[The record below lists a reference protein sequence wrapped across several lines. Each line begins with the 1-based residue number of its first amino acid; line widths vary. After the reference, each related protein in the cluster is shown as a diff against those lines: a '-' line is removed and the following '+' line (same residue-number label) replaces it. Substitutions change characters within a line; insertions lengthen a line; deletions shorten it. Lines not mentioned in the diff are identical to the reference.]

1 MKKKHL
7 LIIATWLMLL
17 TVSMSMLTFVGCG
30 DGGKKVL
37 HVDTE
42 IVGTYYV
49 DDGDVENTLTLEVD
63 SFTLVF
69 GGVTQTGE
77 YSSYDNSS
85 ATNVKVGLKLKDGT
99 CELAYSK
106 GVVVLLYN
114 GNTYR
119 MLRKIDYTV
128 TFDTDGGSSVAAQTV
143 QNGRKAAKPADPQKD
158 GYVFLGWYKDN
169 AYAQKYDFENTTV
182 VSSVTVYARF
192 VELDPDAKV
201 YTVNFDLGA
210 YGAGL
215 EIPPMQTIN
224 QKLYNLPVPEVEG
237 EEFLGWWISDYGT
250 ADKLSRKYK
259 EQTINENTT
268 LYAVWASE
276 NPAVSVNENGAEW
289 SVKGNAKRFSVV
301 IKDSDGKVL
310 KSETGEKTSYAFD
323 FGAVAAGDYTVEVT
337 CNGKTTVAYYRN
349 KPLNKVTEFT
359 VEGNVLKFEGVEGAE
374 KYLLKIICGNPTHQ
388 NNHVDEIDLGTKTQ
402 YDFSACEMTEN
413 GQILFF
419 VQAMADGRATSASD
433 AYVLDRVLDAVTGL
447 TVDAAT
453 ETVKWNAVAN
463 AEAYAVELTSGETKI
478 EKTLTGTQLEIGE
491 YAAGAWTI
499 KVKAVN
505 KLYNSPEYTTYE
517 YTKTRLASPS
527 QISARL
533 NVITWNAIEGATG
546 YLVEIDGQEYSAS
559 TNSLTVDE
567 DVYNKGSFA
576 VRVKALGET
585 EAQNSLYSKLLNV
598 LGELTEVRYANGLAT
613 WSPVIGATK
622 YGVSVDGGAETYVE
636 NGSCELEYAFTSVGA
651 HTLKVSA
658 YSGDTL
664 LDDMVIDLNLYAV
677 NFNTS
682 GGTKIDTLYKV
693 KGDTVQLPADATRTG
708 YNFVGWF
715 DKAEGGSKYN
725 AELTVG
731 EANLTIYAAWSGKTY
746 QVTLVVGDGGT
757 MEGENVFTVTF
768 GDEFQFPVA
777 NCKDVDKA
785 FGGWFSSPTKG
796 VSYTDNGGN
805 GRFKWNSPSDTTL
818 YAQWETTG
826 LIYELNTDGESYMVK
841 KSEGVNYL
849 KTLEILATY
858 NGKPVTHIL
867 SNAFAGCA
875 NLEKIRIPS
884 SIQSIFLY
892 AGGDDDTNGPNVN
905 GSAFYNCPALKE
917 IEVYDA
923 GGEKF
928 YASVNGCLYK
938 LKNEQLDRL
947 EYVPKGLDVKGTFTV
962 ADGTKTIPGRVMS
975 SMSSITELII
985 PSSVTY
991 VGDGAFNSCYSL
1003 KTVRFLPTEDGSL
1016 GEALTVKAAF
1026 KYHKELSTVILPKR
1040 LVDIDLEAFYQFS
1053 SDVALLKGI
1062 TVEELGTEKDT
1073 SLNYYDI
1080 NGILC
1085 KGNTVVYCPKG
1096 YVGEF
1101 RVPVGIANIGAEAF
1115 KDCQG
1120 LTFIYI
1126 PGYVKS
1132 IGEKAFYGCTNVQR
1146 LVFDQSKENVDLR
1159 IEASA
1164 FYGLQLIEEVVLPP
1178 ALVYLGENAFGN
1190 TVLLEKVTMN
1200 MSREFVLKNE
1210 AFKKTS
1216 SSGNGESFVRSLTIG
1231 ADVRDFNITGVVGT
1245 GLVKIDVDLDNE
1257 YFLSEGNV
1265 LYDKNQTKIL
1275 FIPESVVEYTIPSTI
1290 KEIGANMFAGKT
1302 FTSITIGKG
1311 VEVIGEG
1318 AFEGCEYLTSIIF
1331 EQGGT
1336 NKITIGKNAF
1346 RGAKSVETLVLP
1358 ERTEQG
1364 SVIGEYAFATK
1375 SYSGSGLKITTLTVP
1390 EGFTTIG
1397 RFAFRGANSL
1407 VTLNLPSTIET
1418 LGIYEDGD
1426 RFLGSSSEAKMVLKN
1441 PGVNIVNNCYQLEA
1455 INVAENCEKY
1465 GSKDGIL
1472 YGKDA
1477 QTGEFK
1483 SLQVVPRNAKGG
1495 KTEAGEDGYIEV
1507 PATVDTVC
1515 DYTFY
1520 YNTAVK
1526 EVVFLGEHATFSI
1539 GTNAFYLAETLRKI
1553 ELPSGI
1559 DVLPEKLFSSCKSLE
1574 EITVPNTVTSI
1585 EMNAFSGCVSLKKIT
1600 FAPGGDKELRIG
1612 DGSYTSTSGAPVYTG
1627 VFKGCNALEE
1637 VVFTDRLTY
1646 LGKQAFLECKALK
1659 RVVLPSSV
1667 EKIAASA
1674 FKGCKALTSVEFTD
1688 AGEKA
1693 AKEMTID
1700 GYAFQNVPITS
1711 IDLPDN
1717 LTVINDYAFSGTL
1730 LESLSIPASVTT
1742 LGTLNTSNLTSVTF
1756 ETKDGKSSL
1765 TTLSGKVF
1773 NGLKLLTSIDLS
1785 MTEITEIPSESFKN
1799 AAALTSVTLP
1809 LTINKIGA
1817 SAFSG
1822 CASLTG
1828 FNFPKDADEKSNVTN
1843 IGNQAFENS
1852 GLARFEFP
1860 ETNGTLTIGTK
1871 LFNGC
1876 QNLTYVYISNSVNP
1890 DELGAAVVGATAI
1903 STFDTAPG
1911 SALIFDATNK
1921 LMLSV
1926 VDPEAENKTYKIIKA
1941 YDKIPTVNGTFTIP
1955 SNVVEIGDNVF
1966 ANMNYITTIVIP
1978 SKVKVIGTSAFANCR
1993 ALESVVFE
2001 NTAENPAT
2009 LESIGKSAFSGTF
2022 SLAEIAIPNSVVA
2035 IGETAFSLSG
2045 IRKVT
2050 MPDALVQAGKNIFYA
2065 CYWLEEANNV
2075 SKITAD
2081 TANTAETMFNECVSL
2096 KKVTF
2101 ADGFDTLMRGMFYE
2115 SGLETIDLT
2124 GITNYSTVGSDSNG
2138 IFEGCASLKSVII
2151 DENLT
2156 KLDYRMF
2163 NKCYNL
2169 ATVTV
2174 SGNEAVEGFAD
2185 FSNITTTTKAATSG
2199 YYSLFASAGFKVV
2212 DISKMTS
2219 NTDYLFYQ
2227 MPNLEKVIISAASA
2241 MLGNC
2246 MFYQCSSLRTVTY
2259 PVVNGYAGEDG
2270 CVTLP
2275 EGLSFMGY
2283 KSGSGTFEGTAIE
2296 KVIIP
2301 KSVKVLGTT
2310 ATAASASSSVNLFK
2324 NCTSLTTVT
2333 LHNALTKFS
2342 ASIFEGCTNLTTVN
2356 YRDAQGNITGENNAV
2371 TLPKAITQFGRKMFY
2386 GCTSITSVTTDST
2399 AKLDNSMFE
2408 NCTSL
2413 VTANF
2418 KATQL
2423 GDLVFAGCTMLQS
2436 TEENPLPTS
2445 NLTSVGSQV
2454 FQNCT
2459 SIEYI
2464 DLSKC
2469 GTLGTGGGKSSGFF
2483 YNCTNLKKVLLKST
2497 IKTISQGMFA
2507 YCTSLEEI
2515 TLPASLTL
2523 INRYAFQYSGIRNIT
2538 IPAGVTR
2545 LGATSATG
2553 NITATTDGYV
2563 FQGCENLET
2572 VTLHDKFLQIGG
2584 YVFNGCTN
2592 LKEVKNANKVTLVGR
2607 NAFQNAGLTVDG
2619 LTMDL
2624 SGVQTIGVYA
2634 FANSGLK
2641 EANLTSLKNGDRQFY
2656 SDAFTKAEKLTKVTL
2671 GANVTDITESA
2682 FSYCTALNN
2691 LDLTNV
2697 KTIGENAFIGCSSLD
2712 TVTFGALESIGF
2724 QAFLNCGFDTF
2735 TLPATLTTLEE
2746 NVFNNRYKLAIAT
2759 GNETFRLD
2767 ANGYLLNGN
2776 NEVLWIPG
2784 YDNEGNPVTEI
2795 TFAEG
2800 YKLTGYILNGFA
2812 SVTKVTLPSNL
2823 DTIASHAFW
2832 NFQGSLGENFK
2843 LPASVTTLEDYAFNK
2858 CQGLKDISIP
2868 ATVTTIGKYVFSA
2881 SSVENVTFE
2890 QGATNTGK
2898 YAFYDC
2904 KNLATVT
2911 LPGSL
2916 ASIDESAFRSCP
2928 ALTRVIVSVTP
2939 EDLTSE
2945 GLTIGD
2951 YAFYETG
2958 LAGELTIPYGVTSI
2972 GNYAFTYSKL
2982 TKVSL
2987 PATLT
2992 AIGNYSFAFMD
3003 NLTDIN
3009 VPYTVKTIG
3018 QSAFAGNPKLATV
3031 TFDETPEG
3039 VEESSL
3045 VITGGGVATNLTS
3058 TGYVYKVEELNSQVR
3073 GLFVGDMALQT
3084 VALPTRLKSLP
3095 SYMFAYSGLENVVLH
3110 DGITTIDTSAL
3121 MGTNI
3126 TSVTIPYTVTSIGNN
3141 AFALCK
3147 KLTTVNFAA
3156 TPEGVEDVV
3165 LTISVMSSNATQNIT
3180 YNTYCEGDGKYYGGA
3195 FAGSMAIETMTL
3207 PARLK
3212 EIPKYL
3218 FTTMSV
3224 KTVILEDG
3232 LADLGDYAFSYATQI
3247 KELVLPASLKDYGTS
3262 PFVGWT
3268 KEQKITLRLYEVS
3281 DVNISWSFF
3290 NGNNA
3295 NVKVEVVVDNT
3306 L

>member
-106 GVVVLLYN
+106 GVVVLSYN

-143 QNGRKAAKPADPQKD
+143 QNGRKAVKPADPQKD

-192 VELDPDAKV
+192 VKLDPDAKV
-201 YTVNFDLGA
+201 YTVNFNLGTI
-210 YGAGL
+210 GAGL
-215 EIPPMQTIN
+215 EIPAMQTIN
-224 QKLYNLPVPEVEG
+224 QKLYNLPEPKVEG
-237 EEFLGWWISDYGT
+237 EEFLGWWVSDYGVP
-250 ADKLSRKYK
+250 DKLSRKYK

-276 NPAVSVNENGAEW
+276 YPAVSVNENGAEW

-323 FGAVAAGDYTVEVT
+323 FGTVAAGDYTVEVT

-359 VEGNVLKFEGVEGAE
+359 AEGNVLKFEGVEGAE
-374 KYLLKIICGNPTHQ
+374 KYLLTIVCGNATHEH
-388 NNHVDEIDLGTKTQ
+388 NDIDLGTTTQ
-402 YDFSACEMTEN
+402 YDFSACEMKDGKLT
-413 GQILFF
+413 F
-419 VQAMADGRATSASD
+419 VVKAVADGYATSAST
-433 AYVLDRVLDAVTGL
+433 YVLNRVLDAVTGL
-447 TVDAAT
+447 TVEAAT

-463 AEAYAVELTSGETKI
+463 AEAYAVELTSGESKI
-478 EKTLTGTQLEIGE
+478 EMTLTVTQLEIGE
-491 YAAGAWTI
+491 YAPGTWTV

-505 KLYNSPEYTTYE
+505 KLYNSPEDTTYE

-533 NVITWNAIEGATG
+533 NVITWDAIEGATG
-546 YLVEIDGQEYSAS
+546 YLVEIDGQEYPAS

-636 NGSCELEYAFTSVGA
+636 NGSCELEYAFTLAGA

-664 LDDMVIDLNLYAV
+664 LDDMVIDLTLYAV

-693 KGDTVQLPADATRTG
+693 KGDTVQLSADVTRTG
-708 YNFVGWF
+708 YDFVGWF
-715 DKAEGGSKYN
+715 DKAEGGNKYN

-731 EANLTIYAAWSGKTY
+731 EANLTVYAAWSGKPY

-757 MEGENVFTVTF
+757 MEGENEFTVIF

-777 NCKDVDKA
+777 KCKDVDKA

-805 GRFKWNSPSDTTL
+805 GRFKWNYPSDMTL

-826 LIYELNTDGESYMVK
+826 LVYELNTDGESYMVK

-849 KTLEILATY
+849 KTVEILATY

-892 AGGDDDTNGPNVN
+892 AGGDDDTSGPNVT

-975 SMSSITELII
+975 SMSNITELII

-1016 GEALTVKAAF
+1016 GEALTIKAAF

-1085 KGNTVVYCPKG
+1085 KGDTIVYCPKA
-1096 YVGEF
+1096 YEGEF

-1146 LVFDQSKENVDLR
+1146 LIFDQSEENVDLR

-1200 MSREFVLKNE
+1200 MSREFVLENE

-1231 ADVRDFNITGVVGT
+1231 ANVRDFNITGVVGT
-1245 GLVKIDVDLDNE
+1245 GLVKIDVHLDNE

-1346 RGAKSVETLVLP
+1346 KGAKSVETLVLP

-1364 SVIGEYAFATK
+1364 SVIGESAFEAN
-1375 SYSGSGLKITTLTVP
+1375 SAYNSGLKVTTLTVP

-1426 RFLGSSSEAKMVLKN
+1426 RFTSSSDSKMVLKN

-1455 INVAENCEKY
+1455 INVAEGCVNY

-1526 EVVFLGEHATFSI
+1526 EVVFLGEHTTFSI

-1559 DVLPEKLFSSCKSLE
+1559 DVLPEKLFSGCESLE

-1585 EMNAFSGCVSLKKIT
+1585 QMNAFSGCAALRKIT
-1600 FAPGGDKELRIG
+1600 FAPGGDKELTIG
-1612 DGSYTSTSGAPVYTG
+1612 DGTATSTSGPPVYTG

-1667 EKIAASA
+1667 AKIAGSA
-1674 FKGCKALTSVEFTD
+1674 FKDCKALTSVEFTD

-1693 AKEMTID
+1693 ATEMTFD
-1700 GYAFQNVPITS
+1700 SYAFQNVPITS

-1717 LTVINDYAFSGTL
+1717 LTVINNYAFGGSL
-1730 LESLSIPASVTT
+1730 LETLSIPASVTT
-1742 LGTLNTSNLTSVTF
+1742 LGVLNTPNLTSITF
-1756 ETKDGKSSL
+1756 ETKDGKSNL
-1765 TTLSGKVF
+1765 TTFSTSTF
-1773 NGLKLLTSIDLS
+1773 ASLKLLTSVDLS
-1785 MTEITEIPSESFKN
+1785 MTEITELPASLFAK
-1799 AAALTSVTLP
+1799 ATALTSVTLP
-1809 LTINKIGA
+1809 LTIEKIGA

-1822 CASLTG
+1822 CTSLTG

-1852 GLARFEFP
+1852 GLTRFEFP

-1876 QNLTYVYISNSVNP
+1876 QDLTYVYISNSVNP
-1890 DELGAAVVGATAI
+1890 DELGAAVVGAPAI

-1911 SALIFDATNK
+1911 STLIFDATNK

-1926 VDPEAENKTYKIIKA
+1926 VDPEAENKTYTIIKA

-1966 ANMNYITTIVIP
+1966 ANMNYITTIVIT

-2022 SLAEIAIPNSVVA
+2022 SLAEITIPNSVVA
-2035 IGETAFSLSG
+2035 IGESAFSLSG

-2050 MPDALVQAGKNIFYA
+2050 MPDALVQAGKNIFNQ

-2081 TANTAETMFNECVSL
+2081 ATNTAERMFSECLSL

-2101 ADGFDTLMRGMFYE
+2101 ADGFDTLMRGMFYK

-2124 GITNYSTVGSDSNG
+2124 GITNYSTVGSDLYG
-2138 IFEGCASLKSVII
+2138 IFEECASLKSVII

-2156 KLDYRMF
+2156 KLDYKMF
-2163 NKCYNL
+2163 NECYNL
-2169 ATVTV
+2169 ATVTI

-2185 FSNITTTTKAATSG
+2185 FSNITTTTKAATS
-2199 YYSLFASAGFKVV
+2199 YSYAPLYKTGIRVADVSL
-2212 DISKMTS
+2212 MTS
-2219 NTDYLFYQ
+2219 NTNFLFYQ
-2227 MPNLEKVIISAASA
+2227 MPNLEKVIISAAST
-2241 MLGNC
+2241 MLGNA
-2246 MFYQCSSLRTVTY
+2246 MFYQCSNLRTVTY

-2283 KSGSGTFEGTAIE
+2283 SSQKGTFEGTAIE
-2296 KVIIP
+2296 KIVIP

-2356 YRDAQGNITGENNAV
+2356 YRDAEGNITGENNAV
-2371 TLPKAITQFGRKMFY
+2371 TLPKAVTQFGQKMFY

-2418 KATQL
+2418 KSTQL
-2423 GDLVFAGCTMLQS
+2423 GNLVFAGCTMLQS

-2445 NLTSVGSQV
+2445 QLTSAGNQV

-2515 TLPASLTL
+2515 TLPASLNL

-2538 IPAGVTR
+2538 IPAGVTK

-2553 NITATTDGYV
+2553 SVTATTDGYV

-2572 VTLHDKFLQIGG
+2572 VTLHNKFLLIGG
-2584 YVFNGCTN
+2584 YVFDGCTN
-2592 LKEVKNANKVTLVGR
+2592 LKEVKNANTVTLVGR
-2607 NAFQNAGLTVDG
+2607 YAFQNAGLTVDG

-2624 SGVQTIGVYA
+2624 SGVQTIGTYA

-2641 EANLTSLKNGDRQFY
+2641 EANLTSLKNGNKQFY
-2656 SDAFTKAEKLTKVTL
+2656 SNAFTSAEKLTQVTL
-2671 GANVTDITESA
+2671 GTNVTDITESA

-2712 TVTFGALESIGF
+2712 TVTFGALESIGS

-2735 TLPATLTTLEE
+2735 TLPATLTTLGE
-2746 NVFNNRYKLAIAT
+2746 NVFNNRYRLAIET

-2800 YKLTGYILNGFA
+2800 YKLTGYILNGYE
-2812 SVTKVTLPSNL
+2812 SVTRVTLPSDL
-2823 DTIASHAFW
+2823 DTIVSHAFW

-2843 LPASVTTLEDYAFNK
+2843 LPASVTTLEDYAFYK

-2868 ATVTTIGKYVFSA
+2868 ATVTLGSRAFSG

-2890 QGATNTGK
+2890 QGVTNTGK
-2898 YAFYDC
+2898 YTFYDC

-2916 ASIDESAFRSCP
+2916 ASIDESSFRSCP
-2928 ALTRVIVSVTP
+2928 ALTQVIVSISP
-2939 EDLTSE
+2939 ENLTSE
-2945 GLTIGD
+2945 GLTIGS

-2958 LAGELTIPYGVTSI
+2958 LAGELTIPYGTLNI
-2972 GNYAFTYSKL
+2972 GSNAFAYSKL

-2992 AIGNYSFAFMD
+2992 AIGEKAFAFMD

-3009 VPYTVKTIG
+3009 VPYAVQTIG
-3018 QSAFAGNPKLATV
+3018 QSAFAGNPKLANV

-3045 VITGGGVATNLTS
+3045 VITAGGATTSLTT
-3058 TGYVYKVEELNSQVR
+3058 TGYVYTVEELNSQVR

-3084 VALPTRLKSLP
+3084 VALPTRLTSLP
-3095 SYMFAYSGLENVVLH
+3095 AYMFAYSGLESIVLH
-3110 DGITTIDTSAL
+3110 DGLTTINAGAF
-3121 MGTNI
+3121 MHTNI
-3126 TSVTIPYTVTSIGNN
+3126 TSVTIPYTVEKIDNH
-3141 AFALCK
+3141 AFALCER
-3147 KLTTVNFAA
+3147 LTTVNFAA

-3165 LTISVMSSNATQNIT
+3165 LAITAPSSNATQNIT

-3195 FAGSMAIETMTL
+3195 FAGCMAIETMTL

-3212 EIPKYL
+3212 EIPKYM
-3218 FTTMSV
+3218 FTAMSV
-3224 KTVILEDG
+3224 KTVVLEDG
-3232 LADLGDYAFSYATQI
+3232 LADLGDYAFNYATQI
-3247 KELVLPASLKDYGTS
+3247 KELVLPASLKDYGSS

-3281 DVNISWSFF
+3281 DVNISWLFF

-3295 NVKVEVVVDNT
+3295 NVKIEVVVDNT

>member
-106 GVVVLLYN
+106 GVIVLSYN

-119 MLRKIDYTV
+119 MLRKVDYTV

-143 QNGRKAAKPADPQKD
+143 QNGRKAAKPADPQKE
-158 GYVFLGWYKDN
+158 GHVFLGWYKDN

-182 VSSVTVYARF
+182 VSSITVYARF
-192 VELDPDAKV
+192 VKLDPDAKV
-201 YTVNFDLGA
+201 YTVNFNLGTI
-210 YGAGL
+210 GAGL
-215 EIPPMQTIN
+215 EIPAMQTIN
-224 QKLYNLPVPEVEG
+224 QKLYNLPEPKVEG
-237 EEFLGWWISDYGT
+237 EEFLGWWISDYGVP
-250 ADKLSRKYK
+250 DKLSRKYK
-259 EQTINENTT
+259 EQTINENTI

-276 NPAVSVNENGAEW
+276 YPAVSVNENGAEW

-337 CNGKTTVAYYRN
+337 CNGRTTVAYYRN

-374 KYLLKIICGNPTHQ
+374 KYLLTIICGNATHEH
-388 NNHVDEIDLGTKTQ
+388 NDIDLGTTTQ
-402 YDFSACEMTEN
+402 YDFSACEMKDGKLT
-413 GQILFF
+413 F
-419 VQAMADGRATSASD
+419 VVKAVADGHATSASD

-463 AEAYAVELTSGETKI
+463 AEAYAVELTSGESKI

-491 YAAGAWTI
+491 YASGTWTV

-567 DVYNKGSFA
+567 GVYNKGSFA

-636 NGSCELEYAFTSVGA
+636 NGSCELEYAFTLAGA

-664 LDDMVIDLNLYAV
+664 LDDMVIDLTLYAV

-693 KGDTVQLPADATRTG
+693 KGDTVQLSEDVTRVG
-708 YNFVGWF
+708 YNFVGWY

-731 EANLTIYAAWSGKTY
+731 EANLTVYAAWSGKTY

-757 MEGENVFTVTF
+757 MEGENVFTVVY

-826 LIYELNTDGESYMVK
+826 LVYELNTDGESYMVK

-892 AGGDDDTNGPNVN
+892 AGGDENVNGPNMN
-905 GSAFYNCPALKE
+905 GSAFYKCDSLKE

-923 GGEKF
+923 GGERF
-928 YASVNGCLYK
+928 YTSINGCLYK

-947 EYVPKGLDVKGTFTV
+947 EYVPKGQNVQSTFTI
-962 ADGTKTIPGRVMS
+962 ADGTKMIPNGVMS
-975 SMSSITELII
+975 GMSNITEIII
-985 PSSVTY
+985 PASVTY
-991 VGDGAFNSCYSL
+991 VGERAFNTCYAL
-1003 KTVRFLPTEDGSL
+1003 QTVKFLSPADGSL
-1016 GEALTVKAAF
+1016 GEGLTVKAAF
-1026 KYHKELSTVILPKR
+1026 NSDRALTTLVLPKR
-1040 LVDIDLEAFYQFS
+1040 LVEFDIKGVES
-1053 SDVALLKGI
+1053 ELLKAI
-1062 TVEELGTEKDT
+1062 TVTELGADQSVKDT
-1073 SLNYYDI
+1073 TSKYYDV
-1080 NGILC
+1080 NGILY
-1085 KGNTVVYCPKG
+1085 KGDENGNGTAVYCPRG
-1096 YVGEF
+1096 YEGEY
-1101 RVPVGIANIGAEAF
+1101 RVPVGVTAIGAEAF
-1115 KDCQG
+1115 KNCVG
-1120 LTFIYI
+1120 ITFIQI
-1126 PGYVKS
+1126 PGYVELIDKS
-1132 IGEKAFYGCTNVQR
+1132 AFYGCTNVQR
-1146 LVFDQSKENVDLR
+1146 LIFGQGERKLTINEK
-1159 IEASA
+1159 A
-1164 FYGLQLIEEVVLPP
+1164 FYSLDTIGEVTLPST
-1178 ALVYLGENAFGN
+1178 LVYLGKNAFGN
-1190 TVLLEKVTMN
+1190 TSRLETVIMEMTQ
-1200 MSREFVLKNE
+1200 EFVLENG
-1210 AFKKTS
+1210 AFKVATY
-1216 SSGNGESFVRSLTIG
+1216 SGDGDSYVHTLKIG
-1231 ADVRDFNITGVVGT
+1231 ANVRDFDITGVVGT
-1245 GLVKIDVDLDNE
+1245 DLINIEVDPDNQ
-1257 YFLSEGNV
+1257 YFHSEENV
-1265 LYDKNQTKIL
+1265 LYNGDQSKIL
-1275 FIPESVVEYTIPSTI
+1275 FVPFNIYEFTIPSSV
-1290 KEIGANMFAGKT
+1290 KVIGSNMFTGRV
-1302 FTSITIGKG
+1302 FTSIVIGKG
-1311 VEVIGEG
+1311 VEEIGEG
-1318 AFEGCEYLTSIIF
+1318 AFENCFSLKSITF
-1331 EQGGT
+1331 EAGGT
-1336 NKITIGKNAF
+1336 KKITIGKNAF
-1346 RGAKSVETLVLP
+1346 KNVGAVTKFNLP
-1358 ERTEQG
+1358 ERAEEG
-1364 SVIGEYAFATK
+1364 STIGEGAFSRK
-1375 SYSGSGLKITTLTVP
+1375 EGEGLQVNTIDVP
-1390 EGFTTIG
+1390 EGFTEIG
-1397 RFAFRGANSL
+1397 RFAFRGINAL
-1407 VTLNLPSTIET
+1407 HTLNLPSTIKSLGVYEKGDKYST
-1418 LGIYEDGD
+1418 LDTAAMTI
-1426 RFLGSSSEAKMVLKN
+1426 KN
-1441 PGVNIVNNCYQLEA
+1441 AAVNIVNGCYYLEN
-1455 INVAENCEKY
+1455 INVAEGSKY
-1465 GSKDGIL
+1465 YASKDGVL
-1472 YGKDA
+1472 YSIDPATNEWTLQIVPLYAKAGKDA
-1477 QTGEFK
+1477 DGEY
-1483 SLQVVPRNAKGG
+1483 
-1495 KTEAGEDGYIEV
+1495 GYVEV
-1507 PATVDTVC
+1507 PDTVKAVS
-1515 DYTFY
+1515 DYAFY
-1520 YNTAVK
+1520 NNKNVK
-1526 EVVFLGEHATFSI
+1526 KVVFLGNHETFSM
-1539 GTNAFYLAETLRKI
+1539 GNKVFVMAENVEMI
-1553 ELPSGI
+1553 QLPSGL
-1559 DVLPEKLFSSCKSLE
+1559 DGLFENMFQMCYALK

-1585 EMNAFSGCVSLKKIT
+1585 RKGTFGSCESLKKLV
-1600 FAPGGDKELRIG
+1600 FAPGGDKELKIS
-1612 DGSYTSTSGAPVYTG
+1612 DGTSSGSGRPTWSG
-1627 VFKGCNALEE
+1627 VFTGCNALEE
-1637 VVFTDRLTY
+1637 VIFTDRLTSIGTY
-1646 LGKQAFLECKALK
+1646 AFYKCAALR
-1659 RVVLPSSV
+1659 RVVIPNSV
-1667 EKIAASA
+1667 ATIGDHA
-1674 FKGCKALTSVEFTD
+1674 FDICSALTTVEFTD

-1693 AKEMTID
+1693 AKEMTI
-1700 GYAFQNVPITS
+1700 GSSAFLKAPISS

-1717 LTVINDYAFSGTL
+1717 LVEMKLNAFGSTL
-1730 LESLSIPASVTT
+1730 IETLSIPASVKTFGS
-1742 LGTLNTSNLTSVTF
+1742 LGLNKLKSITF
-1756 ETKDGKSSL
+1756 ETKDGKSNL
-1765 TTLSGKVF
+1765 TTLTNRVFSGYKF
-1773 NGLKLLTSIDLS
+1773 LESIDLS
-1785 MTEITEIPSESFKN
+1785 ATNLVEIPSESFEN
-1799 AAALTSVTLP
+1799 AAALTTVTLP

-1822 CASLTG
+1822 CTSLTG
-1828 FNFPKDADEKSNVTN
+1828 FNFPKDANEKSNVTN
-1843 IGNQAFENS
+1843 IGNQAFENT
-1852 GLARFEFP
+1852 GLTRFEFP

-1876 QNLTYVYISNSVNP
+1876 ENLTYVYISNSVNP
-1890 DELGAAVVGATAI
+1890 DQLGAAISGAPAI
-1903 STFDTAPG
+1903 STFGTAPG
-1911 SALIFDATNK
+1911 STLIFDDTNK
-1921 LMLSV
+1921 LMLAV

-1941 YDKIPTVNGTFTIP
+1941 YDKIPTVDGTFTIP
-1955 SNVVEIGDNVF
+1955 SNVVEISPSVF
-1966 ANMNYITTIVIP
+1966 TGMNYIKKIIIPASVKEIGDSAFENCFALEIVEITNAADNPSMLESIGASAFKNTISLKEITLP
-1978 SKVKVIGTSAFANCR
+1978 NSVKVIGTSAF
-1993 ALESVVFE
+1993 
-2001 NTAENPAT
+2001 
-2009 LESIGKSAFSGTF
+2009 
-2022 SLAEIAIPNSVVA
+2022 
-2035 IGETAFSLSG
+2035 SLSG
-2045 IRKVT
+2045 LKKVT
-2050 MPDALVQAGKNIFYA
+2050 MPDELSLVGSTVFTN
-2065 CYWLEEANNV
+2065 CYWLTEVNNL
-2075 SKITAD
+2075 SKITTVNSTYKAD
-2081 TANTAETMFNECVSL
+2081 NMFSNCTSL
-2096 KKVTF
+2096 TTVTF
-2101 ADGFDTLMRGMFYE
+2101 AEGFDTLTRGMFCN
-2115 SGLETIDLT
+2115 SGLKTINLTGVKNLTTQGSGGAFENCKSLTSVTIDEGLKT
-2124 GITNYSTVGSDSNG
+2124 LDIKMFYGCTNLKTITVNG
-2138 IFEGCASLKSVII
+2138 
-2151 DENLT
+2151 NT
-2156 KLDYRMF
+2156 
-2163 NKCYNL
+2163 
-2169 ATVTV
+2169 
-2174 SGNEAVEGFAD
+2174 AVEGFAD
-2185 FSNITTTTKAATSG
+2185 LGNITNTTAKATSYIESALGQTAIREADISSMTKADG
-2199 YYSLFASAGFKVV
+2199 LH
-2212 DISKMTS
+2212 
-2219 NTDYLFYQ
+2219 YLFYEATS
-2227 MPNLEKVIISAASA
+2227 LEKVVLAKGVEA
-2241 MLGNC
+2241 LGNA
-2246 MFYQCSSLRTVTY
+2246 MFRFCSSLKTVVY
-2259 PVVNGYAGEDG
+2259 ADINGNVGEEN

-2283 KSGSGTFEGTAIE
+2283 YSQRGTFEGTAIE

-2301 KSVKVLGTT
+2301 TTVKVLGTT

-2333 LHNALTKFS
+2333 LHNTLTKFS

-2371 TLPKAITQFGRKMFY
+2371 TLPKTITQFGQKMFY
-2386 GCTSITSVTTDST
+2386 GCTSITSVTTDSK

-2423 GDLVFAGCTMLQS
+2423 GNLVFAGCTMLQS

-2445 NLTSVGSQV
+2445 QLTSVGNQV
-2454 FQNCT
+2454 FQGCT

-2469 GTLGTGGGKSSGFF
+2469 TALGGRTSGGSSKGFF
-2483 YNCTNLKKVLLKST
+2483 YGCTNLKKVSLKST
-2497 IKTISQGMFA
+2497 LTEIPAGAFA
-2507 YCTSLEEI
+2507 YCSSLEEI
-2515 TLPASLTL
+2515 TLPTTVNF
-2523 INRYAFQYSGIRNIT
+2523 IGNYAFQYSGLRGIT
-2538 IPAGVTR
+2538 IPTKVTR
-2545 LGATSATG
+2545 LGSTTATG
-2553 NITATTDGYV
+2553 NVSMSAKAYT
-2563 FQGCENLET
+2563 FSGCANLET
-2572 VTLHDKFLQIGG
+2572 VTLPDGFRLLGG
-2584 YVFNGCTN
+2584 YAFSDCPK
-2592 LKEVKNANKVTLVGR
+2592 LKEVINIDKVTFIGAS
-2607 NAFQNAGLTVDG
+2607 AFE
-2619 LTMDL
+2619 
-2624 SGVQTIGVYA
+2624 
-2634 FANSGLK
+2634 NSGLTESGLSMDISAVENIGSNAFENSGIK
-2641 EANLTSLKNGDRQFY
+2641 EANLTSVLKSQLGTY
-2656 SDAFTKAEKLTKVTL
+2656 AFRYATKLTTVTFGEGIEEIKD
-2671 GANVTDITESA
+2671 GA
-2682 FSYCTALNN
+2682 FRGCTALNN

-2712 TVTFGALESIGF
+2712 TVKFGALESIGF

-2746 NVFNNRYKLAIAT
+2746 NVFNNRYKLAIET
-2759 GNETFRLD
+2759 GNGTFRLD

-2823 DTIASHAFW
+2823 DTIASYAFW
-2832 NFQGSLGENFK
+2832 NFQGSFGNELILPASLTTIEDFAFENCSGLK
-2843 LPASVTTLEDYAFNK
+2843 NVTIPASVTTIGTQAFIN
-2858 CQGLKDISIP
+2858 
-2868 ATVTTIGKYVFSA
+2868 
-2881 SSVENVTFE
+2881 SSVENVTFK
-2890 QGATNTGK
+2890 QGATNIGFK
-2898 YAFYDC
+2898 MFENC
-2904 KNLATVT
+2904 KNLTTVT

-2916 ASIDESAFRSCP
+2916 ETIGNYAFNNCTS
-2928 ALTRVIVSVTP
+2928 LTEVIVSATS
-2939 EDLTSE
+2939 EDLTSG
-2945 GLTIGD
+2945 GLTIGN
-2951 YAFYETG
+2951 YAFCNTG
-2958 LAGELTIPYGVTSI
+2958 LNGEFTVPYGVTSI
-2972 GNYAFTYSKL
+2972 GEYAFQFAKF

-2987 PATLT
+2987 PSTLT
-2992 AIGNYSFAFMD
+2992 
-3003 NLTDIN
+3003 
-3009 VPYTVKTIG
+3009 TIG
-3018 QSAFAGNPKLATV
+3018 KYAFNSNVALTEVNIPYSVSSIGASAFSANPSLAKV

-3039 VEESSL
+3039 VAETSL
-3045 VITGGGVATNLTS
+3045 IGENGSVTS
-3058 TGYVYKVEELNSQVR
+3058 GKDYDYLVEEFAARVSGV
-3073 GLFVGDMALQT
+3073 FSGDAALKT
-3084 VALPTRLKSLP
+3084 ITLPSRLTTIG
-3095 SYMFAYSGLENVVLH
+3095 SYMFAYSGLESITLP
-3110 DGITTIDTSAL
+3110 DGVSVIDSGAF
-3121 MGTNI
+3121 MGTGI
-3126 TSVTIPYTVTSIGNN
+3126 ISVTIPYTVTSIGNN

-3165 LTISVMSSNATQNIT
+3165 LTIDAPSSSSKATQNIT

-3212 EIPKYL
+3212 EVPEYM

-3224 KTVILEDG
+3224 KTVVLEDG
-3232 LADLGDYAFSYATQI
+3232 LAYLGDYAFNYATQI

-3295 NVKVEVVVDNT
+3295 NVKVEVVVANT

>member
-30 DGGKKVL
+30 DDGKKVL

-49 DDGDVENTLTLEVD
+49 DDGGVENTLTLEVD

-77 YSSYDNSS
+77 YASYDNSS

-99 CELAYSK
+99 CELAYSR
-106 GVVVLLYN
+106 GVVVLSYN
-114 GNTYR
+114 GNSYR
-119 MLRKIDYTV
+119 MLRKVDYTV

-143 QNGRKAAKPADPQKD
+143 QNGRKANKPDDPQKD

-169 AYAQKYDFENTTV
+169 TYADKYDFENTAV
-182 VSSVTVYARF
+182 VSSITVYARF
-192 VELDPDAKV
+192 IKLDPNAKV

-210 YGAGL
+210 YGSSL
-215 EIPPMQTIN
+215 NIPAMQTIN
-224 QKLYNLPVPEVEG
+224 QKLYNLPVPEIEG

-259 EQTINENTT
+259 EQTINEDTT

-289 SVKGNAKRFSVV
+289 SVKGNAKRFSIV
-301 IKDSDGKVL
+301 IKNAEGTVL
-310 KSETGEKTSYAFD
+310 GSETGEKTSYAFN
-323 FGAVAAGDYTVEVT
+323 FGEVAEGDYTVEVT
-337 CNGKTTVAYYRN
+337 CNGKTTVAYYLN
-349 KPLNKVTEFT
+349 KPLNKVNEFT

-374 KYLLKIICGNPTHQ
+374 KYLLTIVCGNATHEH
-388 NNHVDEIDLGTKTQ
+388 NDIDLGTNTQ
-402 YDFSACEMTEN
+402 YDFSACEMKDGKLT
-413 GQILFF
+413 F
-419 VQAMADGRATSASD
+419 VVKAVAEGRATSVSD
-433 AYVLDRVLDAVTGL
+433 EYVLDRVLDAVTGL
-447 TVDAAT
+447 TVDAET

-463 AEAYAVELTSGETKI
+463 AEAYVIELTSGETKV
-478 EKTLTGTQLEIGE
+478 EKTLTETQFEIGE

-499 KVKAVN
+499 KVRAIN

-546 YLVEIDGQEYSAS
+546 YLVEIDGKEYPAS

-576 VRVKALGET
+576 VRVKALGAT

-598 LGELTEVRYANGLAT
+598 LGELTEVKYANGVAT

-622 YGVSVDGGAETYVE
+622 YGVSVDGGKETYVE
-636 NGSCELEYAFTSVGA
+636 DGSCELEYTFTSGGS

-664 LDDMVIDLNLYAV
+664 LDDMVIDLTLYAV

-682 GGTKIDTLYKV
+682 GGDKFDTLYKV
-693 KGDTVQLPADATRTG
+693 KGDTVQLPENAARAG
-708 YNFVGWF
+708 YDFVGWYN
-715 DKAEGGSKYN
+715 KAEGGNKYEG
-725 AELTVG
+725 ELTVG
-731 EANLTIYAAWSGKTY
+731 EADLTIYAAWSGKTY

-757 MEGENVFTVTF
+757 MEGENVFTVVY

-777 NCKDVDKA
+777 VCKDVDKA
-785 FGGWFSSPTKG
+785 FGGWFSAPTKG

-805 GRFKWNSPSDTTL
+805 GRFNWNVAQDTTL

-826 LIYELNTDGESYMVK
+826 LVYELNTDGESYMVK

-892 AGGDDDTNGPNVN
+892 AGGDEDSNGPNVN

-947 EYVPKGLDVKGTFTV
+947 EYVPKGQNVKGTFEI
-962 ADGTKTIPGRVMS
+962 ADGTKTIPAKVMS
-975 SMSSITELII
+975 SMSNITEIII

-991 VGDGAFNSCYSL
+991 VGDGAFNSCYAL
-1003 KTVRFLPTEDGSL
+1003 KTVRFLPTADGSL
-1016 GEALTVKAAF
+1016 GEDLTVKAAF
-1026 KYHKELSTVILPKR
+1026 KYHKELTTVIFPKR
-1040 LVDIDLEAFYQFS
+1040 LVNLDLEAFYQFS
-1053 SDVALLKGI
+1053 SDVSLLKGI
-1062 TVEELGTEKDT
+1062 TVEELGTEKNT

-1085 KGNTVVYCPKG
+1085 YGNTVVYCPKG
-1096 YVGEF
+1096 YEGEF
-1101 RVPVGIANIGAEAF
+1101 RVPVGITNIGASAF
-1115 KDCQG
+1115 EDCEG

-1126 PGYVKS
+1126 PGYVRS
-1132 IGEKAFYGCTNVQR
+1132 IGERAFYGCASVQR
-1146 LVFDQSKENVDLR
+1146 LVFDQSEENADLR

-1164 FYGLQLIEEVVLPP
+1164 FYGLQLIEEVILPP

-1200 MSREFVLKNE
+1200 MSREFELKNE
-1210 AFKKTS
+1210 AFKKSS
-1216 SSGNGESFVRSLTIG
+1216 SSGNGDSFVRSLVIG
-1231 ADVRDFNITGVVGT
+1231 ASVRDFNITGVVGT
-1245 GLVKIDVDLDNE
+1245 GLEKIEVDPDNE
-1257 YFLSEGNV
+1257 YFLSENNV
-1265 LYDKNQTKIL
+1265 LYDKAQTKIL
-1275 FIPESVVEYTIPSTI
+1275 FVPESVVEYTIPSTI
-1290 KEIGANMFAGKT
+1290 KEIGANMFAGKP

-1311 VEVIGEG
+1311 VEVIGDG
-1318 AFEGCEYLTSIIF
+1318 AFAGCEYLTSIIF

-1346 RGAKSVETLVLP
+1346 RGAKSVETLILP
-1358 ERTEQG
+1358 ERTETG
-1364 SVIGEYAFATK
+1364 SVIDEYAFATN

-1407 VTLNLPSTIET
+1407 VTLNLPSTIES
-1418 LGIYEDGD
+1418 LGVYEEGD
-1426 RFLGSSSEAKMVLKN
+1426 RYQSSSDSKMVLKN

-1465 GSKDGIL
+1465 GSIDGLLYAKDVE
-1472 YGKDA
+1472 
-1477 QTGEFK
+1477 TGEYT
-1483 SLQVVPRNAKGG
+1483 SLQAVPIKAKGG
-1495 KTEAGEDGYIEV
+1495 KLPQTEEGAEDEYGYIEV
-1507 PATVDTVC
+1507 PATVDTIC
-1515 DYTFY
+1515 DYAFFF
-1520 YNTAVK
+1520 NTAVR
-1526 EVVFLGEHATFSI
+1526 EVVFLGEHETFSI
-1539 GTNAFYLAETLRKI
+1539 GSNAFYFAETLKKI
-1553 ELPSGI
+1553 GLPSGL
-1559 DVLPEKLFSSCKSLE
+1559 DVLPEKIFSSCKSLE

-1585 EMNAFSGCVSLKKIT
+1585 EMNAFSGCVALKKIT
-1600 FAPGGDKELRIG
+1600 FAPGGDKKLTIG
-1612 DGSYTSTSGAPVYTG
+1612 DGSSNSTGGAPTYTG

-1637 VVFTDRLTY
+1637 VIFTDRLTY
-1646 LGKQAFLECKALK
+1646 LGKQAFLECKSLK
-1659 RVVLPSSV
+1659 RVVLPSSI

-1674 FKGCKALTSVEFTD
+1674 FKDCKALTSIEFTD

-1700 GYAFQNVPITS
+1700 SYAFQNVPITS

-1730 LESLSIPASVTT
+1730 LESLSIPASVKT
-1742 LGTLNTSNLTSVTF
+1742 LGVLSVSNLTSLTSITF
-1756 ETKDGKSSL
+1756 ETKDGKSDL
-1765 TTLSGKVF
+1765 TTLSSRAF
-1773 NGLKLLTSIDLS
+1773 ASLKSLTSIDLT
-1785 MTEITEIPSESFKN
+1785 MTSITELPSSLFIN
-1799 AAALTSVTLP
+1799 ATALTSVKLP
-1809 LTINKIGA
+1809 LTIEKIGA

-1822 CASLTG
+1822 CTALTE
-1828 FNFPKDADEKSNVTN
+1828 FEFPKDADEKSNVTT

-1852 GLARFEFP
+1852 GLTRFEFP

-1876 QNLTYVYISNSVNP
+1876 ENLTYVYISNSVNP

-1911 SALIFDATNK
+1911 STLSFDATNK

-1926 VDPEAENKTYKIIKA
+1926 IDPEAENKTYKIIKA
-1941 YDKIPTVNGTFTIP
+1941 YDRVPTVNGTFTIP
-1955 SNVVEIGDNVF
+1955 SNIVEISDNVF
-1966 ANMNYITTIVIP
+1966 ANMNYITTIIIP
-1978 SKVKVIGTSAFANCR
+1978 STVKVIGASAFANCR

-2001 NTAENPAT
+2001 NTAEKPAT

-2022 SLAEIAIPNSVVA
+2022 SLAEITIPNSVVA

-2050 MPDALVQAGKNIFYA
+2050 MPDALVQVGKNVFYE
-2065 CYWLEEANNV
+2065 CYWLQEANNI

-2081 TANTAETMFNECVSL
+2081 NTNTAETMFRECLSL

-2101 ADGFDTLMRGMFYE
+2101 ADGFDTLMRGMFYK

-2156 KLDYRMF
+2156 KLDYSMF
-2163 NKCYNL
+2163 YQCYNL
-2169 ATVTV
+2169 TTVTV
-2174 SGNEAVEGFAD
+2174 FGNEAVEGFAD
-2185 FSNITTTTKAATSG
+2185 FSNITTTTKAATS
-2199 YYSLFASAGFKVV
+2199 YSGSPLAQTGIRIA
-2212 DISKMTS
+2212 DISLMTS

-2227 MPNLEKVIISAASA
+2227 SANLEKVIVSAASTL
-2241 MLGNC
+2241 LGSA

-2259 PVVNGYAGEDG
+2259 PIVNGYAGEDG

-2301 KSVKVLGTT
+2301 TGVKLIGK
-2310 ATAASASSSVNLFK
+2310 TAAAGAARDSVNLFK

-2333 LHNALTKFS
+2333 LHNELTKFS
-2342 ASIFEGCTNLTTVN
+2342 ASIFEGCTSLTTVN
-2356 YRDAQGNITGENNAV
+2356 YRDSEGNITGENNVV
-2371 TLPKAITQFGRKMFY
+2371 TLLGSINQFGQKMFY

-2423 GDLVFAGCTMLQS
+2423 GNLVFAGCTMLQS

-2445 NLTSVGSQV
+2445 NLTSVGNQV

-2483 YNCTNLKKVLLKST
+2483 YNCTNLKTVLLKST

-2523 INRYAFQYSGIRNIT
+2523 INRYAFQYSGIKNIT

-2545 LGATSATG
+2545 LGATSATSSVSV
-2553 NITATTDGYV
+2553 TTDGYV
-2563 FQGCENLET
+2563 FAGCENLET
-2572 VTLHDKFLQIGG
+2572 VTLHDKFLYIGG
-2584 YVFNGCTN
+2584 YVFDGCTN

-2607 NAFQNAGLTVDG
+2607 YAFQNAGLTADG

-2624 SGVQTIGVYA
+2624 SSVQTIGTYA
-2634 FANSGLK
+2634 FADSGLK
-2641 EANLTSLKNGDRQFY
+2641 EANLTSLKNGEKQLY
-2656 SDAFTKAEKLTKVTL
+2656 PYAFTRAEKLTTLTL
-2671 GANVTDITESA
+2671 GASVTDITENA

-2691 LDLTNV
+2691 LDLSNV
-2697 KTIGENAFIGCSSLD
+2697 KTIGNDAFIGCSSLN
-2712 TVTFGALESIGF
+2712 TVTFGVLESIGGE
-2724 QAFLNCGFDTF
+2724 AFLNCGFDTF
-2735 TLPATLTTLEE
+2735 TLPASLTTLEG
-2746 NVFNNRYKLAIAT
+2746 NVFNGNYKIAVEV

-2767 ANGYLLNGN
+2767 TNGYLLNSN
-2776 NEVLWIPG
+2776 NEVLWIPA
-2784 YDNEGNPVTEI
+2784 YDADGNPVTEI
-2795 TFAEG
+2795 TFADG

-2812 SVTKVTLPSNL
+2812 SVTKVTLPSDL
-2823 DTIASHAFW
+2823 DTIVSYAFW
-2832 NFQGSLGENFK
+2832 NFQGSLGDDFK
-2843 LPASVTTLEDYAFNK
+2843 LPATLTTLEDYAFYN

-2868 ATVTTIGKYVFSA
+2868 ATLTLGDRAFSK

-2890 QGATNTGK
+2890 QGVTNTGK
-2898 YAFYDC
+2898 YTFYDC

-2916 ASIDESAFRSCP
+2916 ESIDESSFRSCP
-2928 ALTRVIVSVTP
+2928 ALTRVIISVTS

-2945 GLTIGD
+2945 GLTIGS

-2958 LAGELTIPYGVTSI
+2958 LTGELTIPYGTTKV
-2972 GNYAFTYSKL
+2972 GDYAFAYSKL

-3018 QSAFAGNPKLATV
+3018 QSAFAIDQNLANV

-3045 VITGGGVATNLTS
+3045 VITAGGATTSLTS
-3058 TGYVYKVEELNSQVR
+3058 SGYIYKVEELNSQVR
-3073 GLFVGDMALQT
+3073 GLFVGDAALTT
-3084 VALPTRLKSLP
+3084 VTLPTRLKSLP
-3095 SYMFAYSGLENVVLH
+3095 AYMFAYSGLESIALH
-3110 DGITTIDTSAL
+3110 DGITTINAGVF
-3121 MGTNI
+3121 MHTNI
-3126 TSVTIPYTVTSIGNN
+3126 ITVTIPYTVEKIDNH
-3141 AFALCK
+3141 AFALCE

-3156 TPEGVEDVV
+3156 TPEGEEDVV
-3165 LTISVMSSNATQNIT
+3165 LTITGGSSNATQNIT
-3180 YNTYCEGDGKYYGGA
+3180 YNTYCAGDGKYYGGA
-3195 FAGSMAIETMTL
+3195 FAGSMAIETITL

-3212 EIPKYL
+3212 EIPKYM
-3218 FTTMSV
+3218 FTAMSV
-3224 KTVILEDG
+3224 NTVILEDG
-3232 LADLGDYAFSYATQI
+3232 LADLGDYAFNYATI
-3247 KELVLPASLKDYGTS
+3247 KELVLPASLKDYGSS

-3268 KEQKITLRLYEVS
+3268 KEQKITLRLHAES
-3281 DVNISWSFF
+3281 DVNISWLFF

-3295 NVKVEVVVDNT
+3295 NIEVEVVD
-3306 L
+3306 